1 MNITFILNGESVSL
15 YCPPDL
21 SLATL
26 LRDHLGMMGTKI
38 ACGLGRCGACLA
50 LIDGKAVNS
59 CLTMAWRVDGAD
71 IVTVEGLD
79 ALPEGRILREALIAE
94 NAFQCGYCAPGFSIA
109 LLALFKENPV
119 ADEAAIRAGLKG
131 NLCRCTGYHSILRG
145 ALSAAAMLRAE
156 RATGDLA

>member
-1 MNITFILNGESVSL
+1 MNMNFILNGETVSL
-15 YCPPDL
+15 DCPPDL

-50 LIDGKAVNS
+50 LIDGKAINT
-59 CLTMAWRVDGAD
+59 CLTMAWRIDGAD

-79 ALPEGRILREALIAE
+79 NLPEGRLLREALIAE

-109 LLALFKENPV
+109 LLALLKENPD
-119 ADEAAIRAGLKG
+119 ADEAAIRAGLEG

-145 ALSAAAMLRAE
+145 ALSAAAMLRAK